1 LVFKSQDKV
10 KITTEK
16 EKFIMKG
23 YVMNASPVWA
33 HAMKRSIGP
42 GAKIP
47 LDELYEQYGVKH
59 NIKEGGD
66 FVAWLRNVKLKDVD
80 KWKVVFED
88 ENIKIDSA
96 ELPHTVKNKP
106 ENVAPMVKTTAEV
119 SDIVELSVRNAR
131 EKLPKINDLKL
142 LKFALQ
148 EANQLAGKD
157 SLCKLIRKRIQ
168 ELQIMR

>member
-1 LVFKSQDKV
+1 
-10 KITTEK
+10 
-16 EKFIMKG
+16 MKG

-66 FVAWLRNVKLKDVD
+66 FVAWLRNVKLKDTD
-80 KWKVVFED
+80 RWKVVFENESIKT
-88 ENIKIDSA
+88 ENVEISQDI
-96 ELPHTVKNKP
+96 KNKP
-106 ENVAPMVKTTAEV
+106 ENVAPMVKAKTEV

-157 SLCKLIRKRIQ
+157 SLCKIIRKRIQ

>member
-1 LVFKSQDKV
+1 
-10 KITTEK
+10 
-16 EKFIMKG
+16 MKG

-66 FVAWLRNVKLKDVD
+66 FVAWLRNVKLKDTD
-80 KWKVVFED
+80 RWKVVFENED
-88 ENIKIDSA
+88 IKTENVEISQDI
-96 ELPHTVKNKP
+96 KNKP
-106 ENVAPMVKTTAEV
+106 ENVAPMVKAKTEV

-157 SLCKLIRKRIQ
+157 SLCKIIRKRIQ

>member
-1 LVFKSQDKV
+1 
-10 KITTEK
+10 
-16 EKFIMKG
+16 MKG

-66 FVAWLRNVKLKDVD
+66 FVAWLRNVKLKDTD
-80 KWKVVFED
+80 RWKVVFENESIKT
-88 ENIKIDSA
+88 ENVEISQDI
-96 ELPHTVKNKP
+96 KNKP
-106 ENVAPMVKTTAEV
+106 ENVAPMVKAKTEV

-157 SLCKLIRKRIQ
+157 SLCKIIRKRIVG
-168 ELQIMR
+168 IK